1 MLVNVLPDETPSLPD
16 FPLVVRALLYGGF
29 GLDRVE
35 REPSY
40 ALFVASR
47 PDEFGVARRYC
58 FAVFEDS
65 FSSSQVE
72 TVKIEAE
79 YYGAEPV
86 LVGEGSADVPSLTWD
101 RFIGL
106 FGGPVLS
113 RKPFEPCFR
122 EHLRVLGHNRLP
134 EGMRGEP
141 DDLFEIYVREALE
154 FVLAA
159 RVRRYGQ
166 DRRFEVRP
174 DGIVLP
180 YRNFYALYDAKA
192 YGKGYKV
199 TQDSLR
205 QFGSYVEDFS
215 ARYSTYLRRLNSFLV
230 VSGDFVQGERALER
244 RSREF
249 VAKHGVPLS
258 FLTADALGEMVEIF
272 SETPVVRRAIDWSR
286 VFSDPVAQAP
296 RVREEVQTV
305 LRDETIGW
313 G

>member
-1 MLVNVLPDETPSLPD
+1 MLPEETPLLPE

-29 GLDRVE
+29 DLDRVE
-35 REPSY
+35 REPGY

-47 PDEFGVARRYC
+47 PDEFGVSRRYC
-58 FAVFEDS
+58 FAVFEEG
-65 FSSSQVE
+65 FSSPQVE

-79 YYGAEPV
+79 HYGAEPV
-86 LVGEGSADVPSLTWD
+86 LVGEGNADVTNLGWD
-101 RFIGL
+101 RFISL

-113 RKPFEPCFR
+113 LKPFEPRFR
-122 EHLRVLGHNRLP
+122 EHLRELGHNRLP
-134 EGMRGEP
+134 EGVQGEP
-141 DDLFEIYVREALE
+141 DDLFEVYVREALE

-166 DRRFEVRP
+166 DRRFEKRP

-180 YRNFYALYDAKA
+180 HRNFYALYDAKA

-199 TQDSLR
+199 TQESVR

-215 ARYSTYLRRLNSFLV
+215 ARYGTYLRRLNCFLV
-230 VSGDFVQGERALER
+230 VSGDFVQRERALER

-258 FLTADALGEMVEIF
+258 FLKADALGEMVEVL
-272 SETPVVRRAIDWSR
+272 SETPVVRRAIDWSS
-286 VFSDPVAQAP
+286 VFSDPVAQAS
-296 RVREEVQTV
+296 RVRAEVQAV
-305 LRDETIGW
+305 LLDETIGR